1 MVNLKFKNKK
11 ITNRMNYL
19 LGHLKANLKM
29 VEEGRYCIDVIRQ
42 NQAVISA
49 LKKVNELILRNHL
62 DTCVTRAVK
71 GKSEKEK
78 RRVYEEILEVFGEK
92 SNDENR

>member
-1 MVNLKFKNKK
+1 MLDKK
-11 ITNRMNYL
+11 VLNRMNYL
-19 LGHLKANLKM
+19 LGHLRANLKM
-29 VEEGRYCIDVIRQ
+29 IKEDRYCIDVIRQ

-49 LKKVNELILRNHL
+49 LKKVNGLILKNHL

-78 RRVYEEILEVFGEK
+78 RRVFQEILEIFKE
-92 SNDENR
+92 ER